1 MVFMYLEL
9 LLEEQL
15 VRRVF
20 KKKNIIVKF
29 DGKEVTTY
37 KSFLTELYSKEP
49 GDKVS
54 AVVNRNGTEKT
65 IEVTLG
71 EQ

>member
-1 MVFMYLEL
+1 M
-9 LLEEQL
+9 
-15 VRRVF
+15 
-20 KKKNIIVKF
+20 

-54 AVVNRNGTEKT
+54 VVVNRNGTEKT